1 MYWKPQKY
9 VICDWKNIENLKA
22 VVKLWAWAQ
31 TPQGHL
37 NMILI
42 KWQNRAKLV
51 QVWKPNCNRK
61 GGWIKTWIWYEFW
74 LMLECQEWNK
84 YERNET
90 VTKVAR
96 VLGSQHPVQAA
107 QSQFLASQCK
117 SYLDDYIG
125 IYQVVLVTVNNM
137 FDGPLKCIFSS
148 YDDFLPRL
156 HGLLQAKVSDQT
168 LVISLC
174 IWLLRSPTVDWKA
187 FIVAHM
193 GEVFRLNNLGL
204 TSGLEDQ
211 NNKDKKQ
218 KHICIKPNEENVRTR
233 KKSINRH
240 KSDKNKHFQKTYFQP
255 QRLEARS
262 YPDTQ
267 ASAANGLRWHNAF
280 FTKLCN

>member
-1 MYWKPQKY
+1 MREMRPWQKLQEYWEASIQCRPPSPSS
-9 VICDWKNIENLKA
+9 WLRNA
-22 VVKLWAWAQ
+22 S
-31 TPQGHL
+31 
-37 NMILI
+37 
-42 KWQNRAKLV
+42 R
-51 QVWKPNCNRK
+51 
-61 GGWIKTWIWYEFW
+61 TWTISD
-74 LMLECQEWNK
+74 CI
-84 YERNET
+84 RT
-90 VTKVAR
+90 
-96 VLGSQHPVQAA
+96 
-107 QSQFLASQCK
+107 
-117 SYLDDYIG
+117 
-125 IYQVVLVTVNNM
+125 YQLVLVTVNNM
-137 FDGPLKCIFSS
+137 FDGPSKCIFSN

-193 GEVFRLNNLGL
+193 GKVFRLNNFGL

-218 KHICIKPNEENVRTR
+218 KHICIKPNEENVRTT

-240 KSDKNKHFQKTYFQP
+240 KSDKNKHFSENLFKP

-267 ASAANGLRWHNAF
+267 ASAANGLQWHNAF